1 MDEDDIEIVNEEDN
15 KAVSSFYV
23 AVALEEEEK
32 VAVTAESA
40 SALETYAEK
49 LLENY
54 GLKVTITQSPSG
66 GSAIKAGG
74 SVTWYVTNHYSDSG
88 FSAYNKTLWDSY
100 DDLNVTKTKKMTIE
114 FTKVQGND
122 FDADNPTTSTT
133 LEDAVLE
140 MYSAN
145 DVDDDTALFYG
156 IQSSGS
162 TSSTISSRKD
172 YGGVV
177 ILGLLIVL

>member
-1 MDEDDIEIVNEEDN
+1 M
-15 KAVSSFYV
+15 
-23 AVALEEEEK
+23 
-32 VAVTAESA
+32 
-40 SALETYAEK
+40 
-49 LLENY
+49 
-54 GLKVTITQSPSG
+54 
-66 GSAIKAGG
+66 
-74 SVTWYVTNHYSDSG
+74 TWYVTNHYSDSG

-177 ILGLLIVL
+177 ILGLLIVLSMS